1 MDQGNGEDPPAALSG
16 RAAHELSSCGR
27 LPPTVRGR
35 TRGRSQRIQGE
46 SAQRQLGI
54 QREVEDALSAAVQK
68 WTEFGSILKSTF
80 WTTED
85 AMAMLVG
92 GPAVEETKPELS
104 VCMPS
109 GFPEDVEPPP
119 QSVADV
125 ERSQHKAAW
134 REAMQSEVNGYNNK
148 TFG

>member
-1 MDQGNGEDPPAALSG
+1 
-16 RAAHELSSCGR
+16 
-27 LPPTVRGR
+27 
-35 TRGRSQRIQGE
+35 
-46 SAQRQLGI
+46 
-54 QREVEDALSAAVQK
+54 
-68 WTEFGSILKSTF
+68 
-80 WTTED
+80 
-85 AMAMLVG
+85 MAMLVG

-109 GFPEDVEPPP
+109 SFPEDVEPPP